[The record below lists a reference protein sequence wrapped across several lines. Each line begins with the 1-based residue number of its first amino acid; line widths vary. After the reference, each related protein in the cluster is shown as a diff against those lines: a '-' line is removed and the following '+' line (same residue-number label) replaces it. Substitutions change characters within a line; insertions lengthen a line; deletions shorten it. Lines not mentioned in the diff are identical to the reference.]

1 MIFDVMGLENEV
13 SFILEVYDSLVIRVE
28 VLIERVDLVE
38 NGIGV

>member
-38 NGIGV
+38 DGIGV